1 MAEEEATSAAP
12 PVATEA
18 DAADK
23 SKDNGKKHKKRED
36 EVPIEELYDLS
47 KPIPRIEKPNKTEHD
62 AKLNELNAQF
72 EQLKKDKAK
81 VQEKIEAAMTSG
93 KNTEIGKAKEAI
105 LVLRKKKS

>member
-47 KPIPRIEKPNKTEHD
+47 KPIPRVSTSAWCFFFPSKNDRPFFVG
-62 AKLNELNAQF
+62 NA
-72 EQLKKDKAK
+72 
-81 VQEKIEAAMTSG
+81 
-93 KNTEIGKAKEAI
+93 N
-105 LVLRKKKS
+105 RKCKR